1 MKFRLIFYISLILC
15 TNVPVAHSMGKNLWI
30 KFVEEPNL
38 INYKLCEQDLM
49 ESRRKYFVEKSIS
62 RKSDTNVFKQLIA
75 HPQLYNEFNGLIR
88 NGDEFAIMLAPLI
101 YPFTD
106 AATTEDLCRSMG
118 VIITKSP
125 RAFLY
130 ALLINGENDRLFIA
144 CALKMYPFEYVDRI
158 KEKILE
164 TKRRISSLKS
174 IEDAKIE
181 GLKTECLKILNEKLI
196 SLEKRQG
203 GTLGAP

>member
-130 ALLINGENDRLFIA
+130 S
-144 CALKMYPFEYVDRI
+144 V
-158 KEKILE
+158 LE
-164 TKRRISSLKS
+164 TTALFFRNTASLLSCFPDYYYPVREISHQNRLMVSS
-174 IEDAKIE
+174 SSMAII
-181 GLKTECLKILNEKLI
+181 CWI
-196 SLEKRQG
+196 RQG
-203 GTLGAP
+203 MLRFFPAGGMQSVVL